1 MKHESYSL
9 K

>member
-1 MKHESYSL
+1 MVSYSL